1 MDRNWARGAAI
12 ASVLAASVAACGSAA
27 TASPTSAV
35 AAQPSPTVATPSIE
49 ATAISLVSANPISEG
64 CGSPAMEAVIADMGN
79 SGPIN
84 LTKEKFAEIW
94 NGWWPKEA
102 DKLNRIPAWGP
113 LGEMAGFQGYGEFL
127 PVSGQEDMF
136 LVLQAPSGEIQS
148 IALSVDLAA
157 TVTNPIGPSPLSSGL
172 FMTVFARIMD
182 ANGEGDL
189 NRLGFFAPLSSY
201 DQLAG
206 VNACLTFGKGLYM
219 RLVEVPS
226 SGGRGPYIYLYIR
239 SANPTDT
246 TSTPT
251 GHPSSSSSPS
261 ALRTVTGSFSIVDIG
276 GTRGRIKATGTT
288 CQGQGQFADIGAET
302 PVVLRDENGKM
313 LASTTLG
320 PGTGDPTNNCTFS
333 FRLTDV
339 PVTPTSYS
347 LQIGQAPPVTITRAA
362 LEADAW
368 HFEIANAN

>member
-1 MDRNWARGAAI
+1 
-12 ASVLAASVAACGSAA
+12 
-27 TASPTSAV
+27 
-35 AAQPSPTVATPSIE
+35 
-49 ATAISLVSANPISEG
+49 
-64 CGSPAMEAVIADMGN
+64 
-79 SGPIN
+79 
-84 LTKEKFAEIW
+84 
-94 NGWWPKEA
+94 
-102 DKLNRIPAWGP
+102 
-113 LGEMAGFQGYGEFL
+113 MAHFIHRL
-127 PVSGQEDMF
+127 

-368 HFEIANAN
+368 HFEIAMTNAN

>member
-136 LVLQAPSGEIQS
+136 LESVNESSRSGW
-148 IALSVDLAA
+148 
-157 TVTNPIGPSPLSSGL
+157 
-172 FMTVFARIMD
+172 
-182 ANGEGDL
+182 L
-189 NRLGFFAPLSSY
+189 NRAVEPV
-201 DQLAG
+201 AG
-206 VNACLTFGKGLYM
+206 LRHTAGDGDGY
-219 RLVEVPS
+219 RAD
-226 SGGRGPYIYLYIR
+226 GRR
-239 SANPTDT
+239 
-246 TSTPT
+246 
-251 GHPSSSSSPS
+251 
-261 ALRTVTGSFSIVDIG
+261 VGS
-276 GTRGRIKATGTT
+276 
-288 CQGQGQFADIGAET
+288 GQG
-302 PVVLRDENGKM
+302 
-313 LASTTLG
+313 
-320 PGTGDPTNNCTFS
+320 
-333 FRLTDV
+333 
-339 PVTPTSYS
+339 S
-347 LQIGQAPPVTITRAA
+347 L
-362 LEADAW
+362 
-368 HFEIANAN
+368 